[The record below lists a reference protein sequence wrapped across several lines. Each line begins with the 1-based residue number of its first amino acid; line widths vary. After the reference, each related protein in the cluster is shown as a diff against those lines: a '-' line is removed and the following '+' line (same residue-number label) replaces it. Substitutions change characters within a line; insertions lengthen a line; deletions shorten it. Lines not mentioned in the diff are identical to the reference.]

1 MPLSWAQ
8 AEARYR
14 EIRHLSHQ
22 KAISLLSFDAPVDIR
37 DIDRSALESFALS
50 WALHPDRLVNWP
62 WRNIADDYRHKFPER
77 FEAAIWSGDQL
88 CGLAIGKPSNA
99 RNVMAL
105 HFLEGNPNVGHPLK
119 GMVHVAAL
127 EAILAYAVALQ
138 TRYLRLNDPLPAVV
152 PLYVKFGFRLV
163 TPRIGSAY
171 CEMEIAG

>member
-1 MPLSWAQ
+1 MPLTWAQ

-22 KAISLLSFDAPVDIR
+22 KAVSLLSFDARVDMR

-50 WALHPDRLVNWP
+50 WALHSGRLVTWP
-62 WRNIADDYRHKFPER
+62 WNGIAADYRRKFLER

-127 EAILAYAVALQ
+127 EAVLAYAIALQ
-138 TRYLRLNDPLPAVV
+138 TRHLRLIDPLPAVV
-152 PLYVKFGFRLV
+152 PLYAKFGFRLV
-163 TPRIGSAY
+163 APRTGSAY
-171 CEMEIAG
+171 CEMEIVG